1 MSNKGRLPA
10 SGLGAKR
17 PEQHRLF
24 ARSHKLMAIRS
35 FLLSLSLSL
44 SPSSLSTSLPHS
56 SCSVSTKGFP
66 RLSSPILTLPLSPLL
81 CLSATRTPLARSISH
96 LQPPRT
102 SSASWPMCHQLIF
115 RVIFSICF
123 HRLRVS
129 SMSPSDR
136 RRRFRLQALPGSSAS
151 KTPLLVFDT
160 LALFCLACILPDLG
174 PSWRALQRTR
184 CRT

>member
-24 ARSHKLMAIRS
+24 ARLHKLIAISS

-44 SPSSLSTSLPHS
+44 SFSLPSSLSTSLPHS

-81 CLSATRTPLARSISH
+81 CLSATRTPRARSIRSH
-96 LQPPRT
+96 LPPAAASHIIRLLASV
-102 SSASWPMCHQLIF
+102 SSTHLPRHLLHLLPSSSCFIYVTIRSTPSLSVAGST
-115 RVIFSICF
+115 RVISIKDTA
-123 HRLRVS
+123 S
-129 SMSPSDR
+129 SVR
-136 RRRFRLQALPGSSAS
+136 YSSII
-151 KTPLLVFDT
+151 
-160 LALFCLACILPDLG
+160 LFGLHPARP
-174 PSWRALQRTR
+174 WT
-184 CRT
+184 